1 MLRSTLQLYA
11 STVKETA
18 EALLR
23 GPFVWLFL
31 IVIPGIVTGLGILL
45 APLGMIG
52 GFVLGFAAISFFGA
66 YLYGVGQSIEQKSPL
81 GFGIVRESMGHH
93 LWDVMGVAFLHWMVS
108 LAFQY
113 GNLPAAVSLVFGI
126 VGFILFNPWTEVIH
140 SERVQGSMDIL
151 ARSFRFMSGNGP
163 EWIIPHLLIFGLM
176 GGVTMMPGS
185 IDSFLVLGGGIVLH
199 PFMVFRGVLYRK
211 LASDS
216 RRSRA
221 WRSQF

>member
-1 MLRSTLQLYA
+1 MLRSTLQLYT
-11 STVKETA
+11 STVKETV
-18 EALLR
+18 EAILR

-31 IVIPGIVTGLGILL
+31 IVLPALVMGLGILL
-45 APLGMIG
+45 SPFGIIG
-52 GFVLGFAAISFFGA
+52 GFALGFAAISLFGA
-66 YLYGVGQSIEQKSPL
+66 YLYGVGQSIEQRNSL
-81 GFGIVRESMGHH
+81 GAGIIRESIGHH
-93 LWDVMGVAFLHWMVS
+93 LWDVMGVAFIHWMVS

-113 GNLPAAVSLVFGI
+113 GNLPAAVSMLVSI

-151 ARSFRFMSGNGP
+151 VRSFRFMSSNGP
-163 EWIIPHLLIFGLM
+163 EWIIPHIVLFGLM

-185 IDSFLVLGGGIVLH
+185 MDSFLVFGAGIMLH

-216 RRSRA
+216 RRSRT

>member
-1 MLRSTLQLYA
+1 MIRSTLQLYA
-11 STVKETA
+11 STVKETI

-31 IVIPGIVTGLGILL
+31 IVMPALVMGLGILL
-45 APLGMIG
+45 APLGIVG
-52 GFVLGFAAISFFGA
+52 RFALGFAAISLFGA
-66 YLYGVGQSIEQKSPL
+66 YLYGVGQCIERRTPL
-81 GFGIVRESMGHH
+81 GTGIVRESMGHH
-93 LWDVMGVAFLHWMVS
+93 LWDVMGVAFIHWMVS

-113 GNLPAAVSLVFGI
+113 GNLPAAVSMLVGI

-140 SERVQGSMDIL
+140 SERAQGSMDIL
-151 ARSFRFMSGNGP
+151 VRSFRFMSSNGP
-163 EWIIPHLLIFGLM
+163 EWIIPHLVLFGLM
-176 GGVTMMPGS
+176 GGVSMVPGS
-185 IDSFLVLGGGIVLH
+185 MGDFLVFGSGIALH

-211 LASDS
+211 LAGDS

>member
-1 MLRSTLQLYA
+1 MIRSTIDLYI
-11 STVKETA
+11 STLKESV

-31 IVIPGIVTGLGILL
+31 IVIPAIVTGLGILL
-45 APLGMIG
+45 SPFGIIG
-52 GFVLGFAAISFFGA
+52 GFILGFIAITFFGA
-66 YLYGVGQSIEQKSPL
+66 YLYGVGQSIDRRNAL
-81 GFGIVRESMGHH
+81 GFAIIRESMGHH

-113 GNLPAAVSLVFGI
+113 GNLPSAVTLVVGI

-140 SERVQGSMDIL
+140 SERVQGSMDTL
-151 ARSFRFMSGNGP
+151 VRAFRFMSSNGP
-163 EWIIPHLLIFGLM
+163 EWIIPHILIFALM
-176 GGVTMMPGS
+176 GGVTLVPGS
-185 IDSFLVLGGGIVLH
+185 VSSILVFGSGIALH
-199 PFMVFRGVLYRK
+199 PLMVFRGVLYRK
-211 LASDS
+211 LSQDS